1 MNFVSIIGV
10 KIFPNI
16 IDKLDNNVTTK
27 LDFVP
32 FFIFKKTDF
41 KILVMHCN
49 QDGYWPNNNNKEYR

>member
-1 MNFVSIIGV
+1 MNFVSIISV
-10 KIFPNI
+10 KDSPNI
-16 IDKLDNNVTTK
+16 IDKLDSNVPTK

-49 QDGYWPNNNNKEYR
+49 QDGYWPKKNNKEYR